1 MERSQVVPF
10 INPSQVMQL
19 PMDPS
24 QVVPLFMEPS
34 QVVPLIDPSQV
45 VQDPSQVVLL
55 PVGRSQVLLLPME
68 RSQVVPLPMELSQ
81 VVPLP
86 MEPSLV
92 VPHGPDPSP
101 ADAVERGAGFFEP
114 FGTLGSPLRSRPGLA
129 VPRSACSVVVRL
141 RGESCSPPSLA
152 APRGASMLTWTRLL
166 HSHDC
171 ARSRSWKEATKVPQR
186 TVRSGGAMP
195 RMGTRS
201 SGKMA

>member
-1 MERSQVVPF
+1 M
-10 INPSQVMQL
+10 
-19 PMDPS
+19 
-24 QVVPLFMEPS
+24 
-34 QVVPLIDPSQV
+34 
-45 VQDPSQVVLL
+45 
-55 PVGRSQVLLLPME
+55 GRSQVLLLPME

-92 VPHGPDPSP
+92 VPYGPDPSP
-101 ADAVERGAGFFEP
+101 ADVVERGAGFFEP
-114 FGTLGSPLRSRPGLA
+114 FGTLGSPLRSKPGL
-129 VPRSACSVVVRL
+129 VIFRNTCSVVVCL
-141 RGESCSPPSLA
+141 RGESCSPPVLA
-152 APRGASMLTWTRLL
+152 APRGASTSPCWTRLL
-166 HSHDC
+166 RSHDC